1 SESERPK
8 PGIKL
13 GGKPYSLHKPKKK
26 RESRALRIPEDL
38 EGMEVA
44 LPGPRHALRAQFEA
58 LCASAGVT
66 PRLRAEV
73 DDMAMLRLIARDSGW
88 LTVLPE
94 VVVQDE
100 LRTGIL
106 VKVGYSA

>member
-1 SESERPK
+1 MPPHARCWQT
-8 PGIKL
+8 GC
-13 GGKPYSLHKPKKK
+13 
-26 RESRALRIPEDL
+26 R
-38 EGMEVA
+38 
-44 LPGPRHALRAQFEA
+44 GPRHALRTQFDA
-58 LCASAGVT
+58 LCATAGVS

-100 LRTGIL
+100 LRAGIL
-106 VKVGYSA
+106 VTVGHSTVLQERFYAITTPHRHRIEVLEQMLARATAA

>member
-1 SESERPK
+1 
-8 PGIKL
+8 
-13 GGKPYSLHKPKKK
+13 
-26 RESRALRIPEDL
+26 
-38 EGMEVA
+38 
-44 LPGPRHALRAQFEA
+44 
-58 LCASAGVT
+58 LCIAAGVK

-100 LRTGIL
+100 LRSGSL
-106 VKVGYSA
+106 LKVGQLTEMQENFYAITTPNRHRIERLEALLAGASLSPAHATHGALNGESGDLKKTSS